1 VICQPGYW
9 PSLVSGKPSF
19 FFLFFLSK
27 QHCFGFFYKKKK
39 SKVELAR
46 FKSSLAVW
54 ALVRVKSYN
63 HEKSRFLLLFQVF
76 LKPKKNIEGWVGP
89 YQLPTHDPG
98 LNSDQGVL

>member
-1 VICQPGYW
+1 VENP
-9 PSLVSGKPSF
+9 LFFSF
-19 FFLFFLSK
+19 FVKTALFWVFLL
-27 QHCFGFFYKKKK
+27 KKKK